1 MIEFRQNFYFASKI
15 ILFIFRSPPEGDKTQ
30 FHRATSTRFSSRQAS
45 LVSRRPVAMDKVVA
59 EEEEERQLLWRSSSE
74 SMVSLTLGRVL
85 TSLLSARPKKLRDA
99 ASRFSPELRSF
110 PTGSLD
116 ESLLFLYKFV
126 KDSAERKE
134 RLDQILVPMF
144 EHSLR
149 SRESRHCGQILI
161 LLDWLVQDEFLFQY
175 FIESLADIISR
186 KEDRY
191 VSLGW
196 CTLVRGLLE
205 CESAINQYLL
215 DGLRRKYYV
224 ILEMLCPCISHLS
237 SIIRK
242 GSSLQDG
249 YELPSR
255 LSISAADCFL
265 ALTEALTRK
274 DEIVS
279 NQKSYVDLDVSSC
292 SSAAAADE
300 GTVGIPKMELEPKNL
315 LSYHLEELVN
325 VVQLLFAWSRKSR
338 SLHSRGLEGVLKWLL
353 DIKKHSG
360 CSQNEAD
367 LNIMKTQE
375 LLLSSCW
382 KHYSKLLHLED
393 HRFSQHHKAWLEQ
406 YLSGIQSCAE
416 RCSYRHEEYDEGRAE
431 TRKFF
436 LNCLCLL
443 LGRLVGKRFE
453 TTVLEYGSQIFQVL
467 LPQLN
472 CADEEVIHGIVC
484 IFKETIFK
492 LSCSN
497 ESSLVEKEQFDALLP
512 LLLQLLDERDGT
524 ARAAVTLI
532 AEYCSINSENHCV
545 KEVIDRLAC
554 GNTMQRR
561 NAIDVICEL
570 ISISSKTASGLP
582 HLKWEDIA
590 NGLLRCLSDGDCK
603 IRELASDSLS
613 NMEPAIVLPRLV
625 RILYTSDR
633 TLQSSA
639 RKAFIGMLRSHKQK
653 CEVIFMLLDCL
664 SNLNSSLEITKT
676 TGEKLGESNLEAD
689 QVLRLTPEWS
699 DSVEDWKTLVGSLI
713 DKMFSEPSNAV
724 LVRFLSYISEHLADA
739 KDMVLHHILL
749 CMQGQKEVDK
759 SLLALRDT
767 SNSASYDAER
777 MQKSLFERLS
787 PLLILRI
794 LPLRVFDD
802 LNSSILY
809 GQLLNQDSVHANAG
823 AGIIDDGCVAALLL
837 KRAFSNIEFEDVRKL
852 AAELCGRLYP
862 LVLLPI
868 IRFHLEDAACHQDIL
883 KIKACLF
890 SVCTSLVVRG
900 RDPSFDPVMLEIIK
914 FLEEVLRWPSLD
926 GDDVSKAQHG
936 CIDCLALM
944 ICGELQSPES
954 FSDFDLRKITFSR
967 GKGKTVS
974 CSVLSHVIC
983 QLIANEVE
991 STSGFSNEPP
1001 VLPFRLCMANV
1012 LISVCQK
1019 TAEGG
1024 KKSFSQKAIPV
1035 LIHSIEAIRDAEIRA
1050 ACIQVLFSAVYHL
1063 KSAVLPYSSDL
1074 LKLSL
1079 KYLEEGTEKERM
1091 AAAKLVASLM
1101 ASEDAILVSISGGL
1115 VEARSVLLTLSRS
1128 DPSKVVRETCK
1139 KLVVCI
1145 SSS

>member
-1 MIEFRQNFYFASKI
+1 
-15 ILFIFRSPPEGDKTQ
+15 
-30 FHRATSTRFSSRQAS
+30 
-45 LVSRRPVAMDKVVA
+45 
-59 EEEEERQLLWRSSSE
+59 
-74 SMVSLTLGRVL
+74 
-85 TSLLSARPKKLRDA
+85 
-99 ASRFSPELRSF
+99 
-110 PTGSLD
+110 
-116 ESLLFLYKFV
+116 
-126 KDSAERKE
+126 
-134 RLDQILVPMF
+134 MF

-149 SRESRHCGQILI
+149 SKESRHSGQILI
-161 LLDWLVQDEFLFQY
+161 LLNWLVQDEFLFQY
-175 FIESLADIISR
+175 FMESLADIISR

-215 DGLRRKYYV
+215 DGLRRKYNV

-279 NQKSYVDLDVSSC
+279 NQKSNVDSDVSVNTRTC
-292 SSAAAADE
+292 LPAVADE
-300 GTVGIPKMELEPKNL
+300 GTVGIPKMELKPKYL
-315 LSYHLEELVN
+315 LSDHLEELVI
-325 VVQLLFAWSRKSR
+325 VVQLLSAWSRKSR
-338 SLHSRGLEGVLKWLL
+338 SLHARGLEGVLKWLL
-353 DIKKHSG
+353 DIKKHN
-360 CSQNEAD
+360 CSQNETD

-393 HRFSQHHKAWLEQ
+393 HRFSQHYKAWLEQ
-406 YLSGIQSCAE
+406 YLSGIQSYAE
-416 RCSYRHEEYDEGRAE
+416 RCSYRHEEYDESGAE

-453 TTVLEYGSQIFQVL
+453 TTVLEYGSQISQVL

-472 CADEEVIHGIVC
+472 CADEDVIDGIVC

-492 LSCSN
+492 LNCSD
-497 ESSLVEKEQFDALLP
+497 ESSLVEKEQFNAVLP

-532 AEYCSINSENHCV
+532 AEYCSMNLDNHCV

-561 NAIDVICEL
+561 NAIDVICKL

-590 NGLLRCLSDGDCK
+590 NGLLRCLNDGDCT

-613 NMEPAIVLPRLV
+613 NLEPSIVLPRLV
-625 RILYTSDR
+625 HILYTSDR

-653 CEVIFMLLDCL
+653 SGVILMLLDCL
-664 SNLNSSLEITKT
+664 SNLNSSLEIPKT
-676 TGEKLGESNLEAD
+676 TEEKLVESKLEAD

-739 KDMVLHHILL
+739 KDLVLDRIQL
-749 CMQGQKEVDK
+749 CMHRQKEVDK
-759 SLLALRDT
+759 SLPT
-767 SNSASYDAER
+767 INSASYDQER

-787 PLLILRI
+787 PLLILKI
-794 LPLRVFDD
+794 LPLRVFND
-802 LNSSILY
+802 LSSSVLY
-809 GQLLNQDSVHANAG
+809 GQLLNQDSMHANAG
-823 AGIIDDGCVAALLL
+823 AGIIDDDCVAAFLL
-837 KRAFSNIEFEDVRKL
+837 KRAFSNTEFEDVRKL

-868 IRFHLEDAACHQDIL
+868 ICFHLEDAVCHQDIL
-883 KIKACLF
+883 RIKACLF

-900 RDPSFDPVMLEIIK
+900 RDPTFDPVMLKIIK
-914 FLEEVLRWPSLD
+914 FLEVVLCWPSLD

-944 ICGELQSPES
+944 ICGELQSPEL
-954 FSDFDLRKITFSR
+954 FSDFTLRKITFSR
-967 GKGKTVS
+967 GKGKTGS
-974 CSVLSHVIC
+974 CSVLGHVIC
-983 QLIANEVE
+983 QLIANEVD
-991 STSGFSNEPP
+991 STSGLSNEPP
-1001 VLPFRLCMANV
+1001 ALPFQLCMANV
-1012 LISVCQK
+1012 LISASQK
-1019 TAEGG
+1019 IAEGG

-1035 LIHSIEAIRDAEIRA
+1035 LIHSMEVILDAEIRA

-1063 KSAVLPYSSDL
+1063 KSAVLPYSYDL

-1079 KYLEEGTEKERM
+1079 KYLKEGAEKERM
-1091 AAAKLVASLM
+1091 AAAKLAASLM

-1115 VEARSVLLTLSRS
+1115 VEARSVLSTLSRT
-1128 DPSKVVRETCK
+1128 DPSKDVRETCK
-1139 KLVVCI
+1139 RLMCI
-1145 SSS
+1145 LSS

>member
-1 MIEFRQNFYFASKI
+1 MEMAVAA
-15 ILFIFRSPPEGDKTQ
+15 EGGG
-30 FHRATSTRFSSRQAS
+30 
-45 LVSRRPVAMDKVVA
+45 
-59 EEEEERQLLWRSSSE
+59 EERPLLWRSSPE
-74 SMVSLTLGRVL
+74 SMVSLALGRVL

-99 ASRFSPELRSF
+99 ASRFSPDLLRPP

-116 ESLLFLYKFV
+116 ESLLFLHKYV
-126 KDSAERKE
+126 KDAAERKE

-144 EHSLR
+144 ERSLR
-149 SRESRHCGQILI
+149 SKESRHGGQILI

-175 FIESLADIISR
+175 FMQSLADIISR
-186 KEDRY
+186 KEDHY

-205 CESAINQYLL
+205 CESAINQFLL
-215 DGLRRKYYV
+215 DGLRRKYNV
-224 ILEMLCPCISHLS
+224 IVEMLCPCISHLS

-279 NQKSYVDLDVSSC
+279 NQKSYVDSDISVNTSTGLP
-292 SSAAAADE
+292 AADE

-315 LSYHLEELVN
+315 LSNHLEELVN
-325 VVQLLFAWSRKSR
+325 LVQLLFAWSRKSR
-338 SLHSRGLEGVLKWLL
+338 SLHARGLEGVLKWLL
-353 DIKKHSG
+353 DIQKHN
-360 CSQNEAD
+360 CSQNESD
-367 LNIMKTQE
+367 SNIVKTQE

-382 KHYSKLLHLED
+382 KHYGKLLHLED
-393 HRFSQHHKAWLEQ
+393 HRFSQHYKAWLER
-406 YLSGIQSCAE
+406 YLSGIQSYAE
-416 RCSYRHEEYDEGRAE
+416 RCSYRHEEYDEVGAE

-453 TTVLEYGSQIFQVL
+453 TTVLEYGSQISQVL

-472 CADEEVIHGIVC
+472 CADEDVMDGIVC

-492 LSCSN
+492 LNCSDEN
-497 ESSLVEKEQFDALLP
+497 NLVEKEQFNAVIP

-524 ARAAVTLI
+524 ARAAVKLI

-545 KEVIDRLAC
+545 KEVIDRLAS

-570 ISISSKTASGLP
+570 ISISSKTVNGLP

-590 NGLLRCLSDGDCK
+590 NGLLRCLNDGDCT

-613 NMEPAIVLPRLV
+613 NMEPSIVLPRLV
-625 RILYTSDR
+625 HILYTSDR

-653 CEVIFMLLDCL
+653 SEVIFMLLDCL
-664 SNLNSSLEITKT
+664 SNLNSSLEIPKT
-676 TGEKLGESNLEAD
+676 TEEKVVESKLEAD

-699 DSVEDWKTLVGSLI
+699 DSVGDWKTLVGSLI
-713 DKMFSEPSNAV
+713 DKMFSEPSNAI
-724 LVRFLSYISEHLADA
+724 LVRFLSYISEHLADT
-739 KDMVLHHILL
+739 KDMVLDRILL
-749 CMQGQKEVDK
+749 CMHEQREVDK

-767 SNSASYDAER
+767 INSPSYDEER

-787 PLLILRI
+787 PLLIIKI

-809 GQLLNQDSVHANAG
+809 GQLLNQDNMHANAG
-823 AGIIDDGCVAALLL
+823 TGIVDDGCVAALLL
-837 KRAFSNIEFEDVRKL
+837 MRAFSKTEFEDVRKL

-868 IRFHLEDAACHQDIL
+868 IRFHLEDAVCHQDIL

-900 RDPSFDPVMLEIIK
+900 RHPTFDPVMLEIIK
-914 FLEEVLRWPSLD
+914 FLEVVLHWPSLD

-954 FSDFDLRKITFSR
+954 FSNFTLRKITFSR
-967 GKGKTVS
+967 GKGKNGS
-974 CSVLSHVIC
+974 CSVLGHVIS
-983 QLIANEVE
+983 QLIANDVD
-991 STSGFSNEPP
+991 STSGLSNEPP
-1001 VLPFRLCMANV
+1001 ALPFRLCMANV
-1012 LISVCQK
+1012 LISVSQK
-1019 TAEGG
+1019 IAEGG
-1024 KKSFSQKAIPV
+1024 KKSFSQRAIPV
-1035 LIHSIEAIRDAEIRA
+1035 LIRTIEVILDAEIRA

-1063 KSAVLPYSSDL
+1063 KSAVLPYSYDL

-1079 KYLEEGTEKERM
+1079 KYLKEGTEKERV

-1101 ASEDAILVSISGGL
+1101 ASEDVILVSISGGL
-1115 VEARSVLLTLSRS
+1115 VEARSVLSTLSRT
-1128 DPSKVVRETCK
+1128 DPSKDVRETCR
-1139 KLVVCI
+1139 KLMCI
-1145 SSS
+1145 LSS

>member
-1 MIEFRQNFYFASKI
+1 MEKA
-15 ILFIFRSPPEGDKTQ
+15 
-30 FHRATSTRFSSRQAS
+30 A
-45 LVSRRPVAMDKVVA
+45 A
-59 EEEEERQLLWRSSSE
+59 EEGEERRLLWRSSSE
-74 SMVSLTLGRVL
+74 SMASLALGRVL
-85 TSLLSARPKKLRDA
+85 TSLLSARPRKLRDA
-99 ASRFSPELRSF
+99 ASRFSPELRS
-110 PTGSLD
+110 PLAGSLD
-116 ESLLFLYKFV
+116 ESLLFLRQYV
-126 KDSAERKE
+126 KDAAERKE
-134 RLDQILVPMF
+134 RLDQVLVPMF

-149 SRESRHCGQILI
+149 SKESRHSGQILI

-175 FIESLADIISR
+175 FMVNLADIISR

-191 VSLGW
+191 ISLGW

-205 CESAINQYLL
+205 FESAISQYLL

-237 SIIRK
+237 AIICK

-279 NQKSYVDLDVSSC
+279 NHESYVDSDASINTSRFLL
-292 SSAAAADE
+292 AAAADE

-315 LSYHLEELVN
+315 LSNHLDELVN
-325 VVQLLFAWSRKSR
+325 LVQLLFAWSRKSR
-338 SLHSRGLEGVLKWLL
+338 TLHARGLEGVLKWLL

-393 HRFSQHHKAWLEQ
+393 HRFSQHSKAWLEQ
-406 YLSGIQSCAE
+406 YLSGIQSYAE
-416 RCSYRHEEYDEGRAE
+416 RCSYRHEEYDEGGAE

-453 TTVLEYGSQIFQVL
+453 TTVLEYGSQISQVL

-472 CADEEVIHGIVC
+472 CADEDVIDGIIC

-492 LSCSN
+492 LNCSD
-497 ESSLVEKEQFDALLP
+497 ESSLVEKEQFNAVLP

-532 AEYCSINSENHCV
+532 AEYCSMNSENHCV

-554 GNTMQRR
+554 GNTVQRR

-582 HLKWEDIA
+582 HLKWEGIA
-590 NGLLRCLSDGDCK
+590 NGLLRCLSDGDCT

-613 NMEPAIVLPRLV
+613 NMEPSIVLPRLV

-633 TLQSSA
+633 TSQSSA

-653 CEVIFMLLDCL
+653 SEVIFMLLDCL
-664 SNLNSSLEITKT
+664 SNLNSSLGITKA
-676 TGEKLGESNLEAD
+676 TGEKLGESKLEAD

-713 DKMFSEPSNAV
+713 EKMISEPSNAV

-739 KDMVLHHILL
+739 KDIVLDRILL
-749 CMQGQKEVDK
+749 CMQGQKEVDE
-759 SLLALRDT
+759 SLLARRDT
-767 SNSASYDAER
+767 INSASYDAER

-787 PLLILRI
+787 PLLILKI
-794 LPLRVFDD
+794 LPLRVFND

-809 GQLLNQDSVHANAG
+809 GQLLNQDSMHANAG
-823 AGIIDDGCVAALLL
+823 TGIIDDGCVAALLL
-837 KRAFSNIEFEDVRKL
+837 KRAFSKIEFEDVRKL

-862 LVLLPI
+862 LVLFPI
-868 IRFHLEDAACHQDIL
+868 IRFHLEDAVCHHDIL

-900 RDPSFDPVMLEIIK
+900 RDPTFDRVMLEIIK
-914 FLEEVLRWPSLD
+914 FLEVVLRWPSLD
-926 GDDVSKAQHG
+926 VDDVSKAQHG

-944 ICGELQSPES
+944 ICGELQSPEL

-967 GKGKTVS
+967 GKGKTDS

-991 STSGFSNEPP
+991 STSGLSNEPLA
-1001 VLPFRLCMANV
+1001 LPFRLCMANV

-1019 TAEGG
+1019 IAEGG

-1035 LIHSIEAIRDAEIRA
+1035 LLDTIEVIQDAEIRA

-1063 KSAVLPYSSDL
+1063 KSAVLPFSSDL

-1079 KYLEEGTEKERM
+1079 KYLEERTEKERM

-1115 VEARSVLLTLSRS
+1115 VEARSVLSTLSRT
-1128 DPSKVVRETCK
+1128 DPSKDVRETCK
-1139 KLVVCI
+1139 KLVMCI